1 MENQTTEQTAQSE
14 QPTEVVQNTQATP
27 EANETVLT
35 SNEEQITQTKETNFK
50 DLIPENFKE
59 EKSLENFNNMEDFV
73 KSYLHAQKLVGADK
87 IPVPN
92 KHATDE
98 DWNEVFKR
106 LGAPNNPEDYK
117 YNLKD
122 QEMDTGQLQQFNET
136 AHRLGL
142 LPKQAEGLIKFYNEL
157 NGNINATQ
165 EEKAAEAQL
174 VTETELKKEFGPQF
188 AKRLDQAKRLA
199 VNSLGQEFLE
209 NTYLNDGSRLGDNLK
224 VIKAFSEM
232 ADKLSEDPIIQG
244 DGTSYMTARDIEKE
258 ITDLTQEGSAYWS
271 KTHPNHKKSVDEVLK
286 LREML
291 SNG

>member
-1 MENQTTEQTAQSE
+1 MENQTTEQPAQSE
-14 QPTEVVQNTQATP
+14 QPTVVQNNTEATA
-27 EANETVLT
+27 EVNTVLT
-35 SNEEQITQTKETNFK
+35 NQEPVTETKETNFK
-50 DLIPENFKE
+50 DLIPESFKE

-106 LGAPNNPEDYK
+106 LGAPGNPEDYK

-122 QEMDTGQLQQFNET
+122 QEMDTGQLQEFNKT
-136 AHRLGL
+136 AHKLGL

-157 NGNINATQ
+157 NGNIASNQ
-165 EEKAAEAQL
+165 ENQAAEAQL
-174 VTETELKKEFGPQF
+174 ATETELKKEYGPQF

-199 VNSLGQEFLE
+199 VNSLGQDFLE
-209 NTYLNDGSRLGDNLK
+209 NTYLKDGSRLGDNLT
-224 VIKAFSEM
+224 VIKAFSDL

-244 DGTSYMTARDIEKE
+244 DGASYMTAKDIEKE
-258 ITDLTQEGSAYWS
+258 ITDLTQEGSPYWS
-271 KTHPNHKKSVDEVLK
+271 KTHPNHQKSVDEVLK

>member
-1 MENQTTEQTAQSE
+1 MENQTTEQPAQSE
-14 QPTEVVQNTQATP
+14 QPTVVQNNTEATA
-27 EANETVLT
+27 EVNTVLT
-35 SNEEQITQTKETNFK
+35 NQEPVTETKETNFK
-50 DLIPENFKE
+50 DLIPESFKE

-106 LGAPNNPEDYK
+106 LGAPGNPEDYK

-122 QEMDTGQLQQFNET
+122 QEMDTGQLQEFNKT

-157 NGNINATQ
+157 NGNIASNQ
-165 EEKAAEAQL
+165 EDQAAEAQL
-174 VTETELKKEFGPQF
+174 ATETELKKEYGPQF

-199 VNSLGQEFLE
+199 VNSLGSEFLE
-209 NTYLNDGSRLGDNLK
+209 NTYLKDGSRLGDNLT
-224 VIKAFSEM
+224 VIKAFSDL

-244 DGTSYMTARDIEKE
+244 DGASYMTAKDIEKE
-258 ITDLTQEGSAYWS
+258 ITDLTQEGSPYWS
-271 KTHPNHKKSVDEVLK
+271 KTHPNHQKSVDEVLK

>member
-35 SNEEQITQTKETNFK
+35 SNEEQLTQTKQTNFK

-59 EKSLENFNNMEDFV
+59 EKSLENFNTMEDFV

-98 DWNEVFKR
+98 DWNEVFKK
-106 LGAPNNPEDYK
+106 LGAPNSPEDYK

-142 LPKQAEGLIKFYNEL
+142 LPKQAEGLIKFYNEM
-157 NGNINATQ
+157 NGNIAATQ

-258 ITDLTQEGSAYWS
+258 ITDLTQEGSPYWS
-271 KTHPNHKKSVDEVLK
+271 KTHPNHQKSVDEVLK